1 MKKSRIG
8 AIVALSMS
16 VVSLSSLAHD
26 KSEVVEKQTLPVP
39 FESVFQDAMNDPN
52 VLLYFADQ
60 SFRKGQSD
68 DALRWVLEAAKFN
81 HPAAIQNAKELIQ
94 KNLGTF
100 DNREEVI
107 AFLSYHAKPKGEE
120 KADLFAQLYLADYFR
135 GDECVWFKGT
145 PAGCDGADAENEP
158 MAGNDLQR
166 SYFYYE
172 GAAKQGNE
180 FARYNVGMM
189 HLLGQGVPR
198 NVPLGLDWLTPLAEN
213 GNEHVAYIIGS
224 AYQEGYWVAKDEVK
238 ASHWFE
244 NSSAKAHPA
253 GMIALAKNLE
263 RGVLKNEGEEVRMG
277 KAVELYES
285 VLTSIV
291 STNAEKSEAA
301 YRLGMIRANYVP
313 FIDESLAHKQMD
325 LSISYGEAEP
335 NESMIRAIMWKGKK
349 AEPHS
354 LRESIKFYAQ
364 AIKYLE
370 TLPLDVHQK
379 FASVYQHVAH
389 AYARGMD
396 GDLDRD
402 ERRFTQYMSRM
413 HNLLAETYVPKVDF
427 EAYAGY
433 KLFKFP
439 GY

>member
-1 MKKSRIG
+1 
-8 AIVALSMS
+8 
-16 VVSLSSLAHD
+16 
-26 KSEVVEKQTLPVP
+26 
-39 FESVFQDAMNDPN
+39 
-52 VLLYFADQ
+52 
-60 SFRKGQSD
+60 
-68 DALRWVLEAAKFN
+68 
-81 HPAAIQNAKELIQ
+81 
-94 KNLGTF
+94 
-100 DNREEVI
+100 
-107 AFLSYHAKPKGEE
+107 
-120 KADLFAQLYLADYFR
+120 
-135 GDECVWFKGT
+135 
-145 PAGCDGADAENEP
+145 
-158 MAGNDLQR
+158 
-166 SYFYYE
+166 
-172 GAAKQGNE
+172 
-180 FARYNVGMM
+180 
-189 HLLGQGVPR
+189 
-198 NVPLGLDWLTPLAEN
+198 
-213 GNEHVAYIIGS
+213 
-224 AYQEGYWVAKDEVK
+224 
-238 ASHWFE
+238 
-244 NSSAKAHPA
+244 
-253 GMIALAKNLE
+253 
-263 RGVLKNEGEEVRMG
+263 
-277 KAVELYES
+277 
-285 VLTSIV
+285 
-291 STNAEKSEAA
+291 
-301 YRLGMIRANYVP
+301 MIRSNYVP

-349 AEPHS
+349 AEPQS

>member
-8 AIVALSMS
+8 ALVALSLS
-16 VVSLSSLAHD
+16 VVSFSSLAHD
-26 KSEVVEKQTLPVP
+26 KSEEVKTPTLPVP

-52 VLLYFADQ
+52 VLLYYADQ
-60 SFRKGQSD
+60 SFRKGKND

-81 HPAAIQNAKELIQ
+81 HPAAISNAKELIQ
-94 KNLGTF
+94 KNIGTF
-100 DNREEVI
+100 NNREEVI
-107 AFLSYHAKPKGEE
+107 SFLSYHAKPKGEE
-120 KADLFAQLYLADYFR
+120 KADLFAQIYLADYFR

-145 PAGCDGADAENEP
+145 SSDCASIDTNGEPLAGK
-158 MAGNDLQR
+158 DLQR

-172 GAAKQGNE
+172 GAAKQGHDLS
-180 FARYNVGMM
+180 RYNVGMM
-189 HLLGQGVPR
+189 HILGQGVPR
-198 NVPLGLDWLTPLAEN
+198 NVPLGLDWLEPLAEN
-213 GNEHVAYIIGS
+213 GNEHIAYIIGN
-224 AYQEGYWVAKDEVK
+224 AYQEGYWVGKDEVK
-238 ASHWFE
+238 ATGWFE
-244 NSSAKAHPA
+244 KSSAKGHPS

-263 RGVLKNEGEEVRMG
+263 RGVISQTGEEVRMG
-277 KAVELYES
+277 KAVELYEG

-291 STNAEKSEAA
+291 ATNAEKSEAA

-313 FIDESLAHKQMD
+313 FIDESLANKQMS
-325 LSISYGEAEP
+325 LAISYGEQEP

-349 AEPHS
+349 SESVS
-354 LRESIKFYAQ
+354 LRDSIKFYAQ

-370 TLPLDVHQK
+370 TLPLDTHQK

-389 AYARGMD
+389 AYARGME

-433 KLFKFP
+433 KLFDYP

>member
-16 VVSLSSLAHD
+16 VVSLSSLAH
-26 KSEVVEKQTLPVP
+26 EKHDVMDSQSLPVP

-52 VLLYFADQ
+52 VLLYYADQ
-60 SFRKGQSD
+60 AFRKGQD
-68 DALRWVLEAAKFN
+68 DEALRWVLEAAKFN
-81 HPAAIQNAKELIQ
+81 HPAAIKNAKELIQ
-94 KNLGTF
+94 KNVGTF

-120 KADLFAQLYLADYFR
+120 PADLFAQLYLADYFR
-135 GDECVWFKGT
+135 GEECVWFKGT
-145 PAGCDGADAENEP
+145 SSDCAIGENAGSP
-158 MAGNDLQR
+158 VAGNDLQR

-172 GAAKQGNE
+172 GAAKQGHE
-180 FARYNVGMM
+180 FSRYNAGMM

-198 NVPLGLDWLTPLAEN
+198 NVPLGLDWLKPLADG
-213 GNEHVAYIIGS
+213 GNEHVAYIIGA
-224 AYQEGYWVAKDEVK
+224 AYQEGYWVGKDEVK
-238 ASHWFE
+238 ATDWFE
-244 NSSAKAHPA
+244 KSSAQGHPA
-253 GMIALAKNLE
+253 AMIALAKNLE
-263 RGVLKNEGEEVRMG
+263 RGVVTDKGEEVRMG
-277 KAVELYES
+277 KAVELYEG

-291 STNAEKSEAA
+291 ATHAEKSEAS

-313 FIDESLAHKQMD
+313 FMDESLAHKQMS
-325 LSISYGEAEP
+325 LAISHGEQEP

-349 AEPHS
+349 SEATS
-354 LRESIKFYAQ
+354 LRESIKWYAQ

-413 HNLLAETYVPKVDF
+413 HNLMAETYVPQVDPQ
-427 EAYAGY
+427 AYKGY